1 MKPIPAKLRQPLP
14 PSAHSQGMVMI
25 ETLVAILIIS
35 FGLLGYAGLLL
46 QSNKANLT
54 AYQRSQATIMAYDI
68 ADAMRANR
76 VSALAGSY
84 NIGIDSAA
92 GSGSTVAAA
101 DLVRWKINL
110 SRNLPSG
117 AGSIVVNGTGNATIT
132 IRWSNTSRVHAG
144 EESNTTFVTQTQ
156 I

>member
-1 MKPIPAKLRQPLP
+1 MKPISIQHRRPLP
-14 PSAHSQGMVMI
+14 SFAHGKGMVMI

-54 AYQRSQATIMAYDI
+54 AYQRSQATAMAYDI

-84 NIGIDSAA
+84 NIAIDSAA

-101 DLVRWKINL
+101 DLVRWKTNL

-117 AGSIVVNGTGNATIT
+117 AGSILVNGAGNATIT
-132 IRWSNTSRVHAG
+132 IRWSNTSQVHAG
-144 EESNTTFVTQTQ
+144 EGSTTTFVTQTQ